1 LRKDV
6 KGGEELISRAASE
19 YEGCF
24 LSGVELLDWEGRG
37 EGVMDCLA
45 FGGAD
50 VRECWER
57 RERREATRA
66 VLGRA

>member
-24 LSGVELLDWEGRG
+24 LSGVELLEWEGWG

-45 FGGAD
+45 FGGVD
-50 VRECWER
+50 VWECW
-57 RERREATRA
+57 ERREATRA
-66 VLGRA
+66 VSGRA